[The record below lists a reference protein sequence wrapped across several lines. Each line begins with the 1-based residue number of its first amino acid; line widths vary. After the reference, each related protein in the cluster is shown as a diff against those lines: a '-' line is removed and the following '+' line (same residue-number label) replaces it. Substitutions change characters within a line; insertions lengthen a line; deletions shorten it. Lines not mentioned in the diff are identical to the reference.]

1 MMEKGILPTYE
12 AAIDKMY
19 NSELAQ
25 RAAEFGLELL
35 GQYGGLMP
43 GSRSVPLRG
52 WPAFY
57 YLDTVSYS
65 IMAGTSEIDRNV
77 IATRGLGLPTR

>member
-1 MMEKGILPTYE
+1 M
-12 AAIDKMY
+12 
-19 NSELAQ
+19 
-25 RAAEFGLELL
+25 ELL
-35 GQYGGLMP
+35 GQYGGLVE
-43 GSRSVPLRG
+43 GSKFAPLNG